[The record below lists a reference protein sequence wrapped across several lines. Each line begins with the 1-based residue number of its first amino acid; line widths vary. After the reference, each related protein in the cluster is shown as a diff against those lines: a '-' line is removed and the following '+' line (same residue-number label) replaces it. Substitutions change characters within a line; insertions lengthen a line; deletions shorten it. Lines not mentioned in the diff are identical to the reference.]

1 MMKHNSK
8 IIDWYEKE
16 RLKDN
21 IELES
26 EKTKIVNQIKSLK
39 KEDILPKKPEKL
51 TLWQRIKLILMG

>member
-1 MMKHNSK
+1 MKPNSK

-16 RLKDN
+16 VLRDKV
-21 IELES
+21 ELDLD
-26 EKTKIVNQIKSLK
+26 KIKIINQLKSLK

>member
-1 MMKHNSK
+1 MKHSSK

>member
-1 MMKHNSK
+1 MKHNSK